1 MRIANIGPG
10 ERRKRRIAGLA
21 GLLISVGL
29 GAALLLQHLAQPW
42 RLLLFIPLFVA
53 ALGYFQDR
61 DRT

>member
-10 ERRKRRIAGLA
+10 ERRKRRGFGHVALGISIA
-21 GLLISVGL
+21 L
-29 GAALLLQHLAQPW
+29 GAALILGGVGQSW
-42 RLLLFIPLFVA
+42 RLVLFVPLFLA

>member
-10 ERRKRRIAGLA
+10 ERRKRRILGHIALVLSIALA
-21 GLLISVGL
+21 AVLMLARVG
-29 GAALLLQHLAQPW
+29 QPW
-42 RLLLFIPLFVA
+42 RLVLFAPLFVA